1 MANFTR
7 NFTLGKMNKMVDER
21 LVPNG
26 EYIDALNV
34 RMGST
39 EAAEI
44 GVIENSKGNEQ
55 LTNILYENT
64 PLSSDARCIGAFED
78 GVNETIYW
86 FIHDKNF
93 PNTPTKKLDLIVSF
107 DTKTGI
113 VVYHVISINDGTN
126 VNTTLNFDEKYLI
139 TGVNRV
145 EDLLFF
151 TDNLNAPRRI
161 NVKKNYADP
170 VNNVDGFL
178 EEDILVIKRPPVS
191 SPTINLVQT
200 GGQENFLEER
210 FICFAYR
217 YKYEDDEYSAT
228 SQFSN
233 PAFIPNAFAFTQAS
247 YLNEGM
253 TNFYNTAE
261 ITFNTGGPLVKGI
274 DLLFKDANSPV
285 VKIIEKL
292 TKADNGYTDYQDVT
306 YQFKNS
312 KIFTIL
318 PEADILRLYDNVP
331 RYAQAQTIMGNRLM
345 YGNYVEG
352 YDMLDK
358 DNNPVRL
365 DFTVAQEN
373 TGFEPDEADGDKS
386 SFSYTID
393 GTVSVPSSKATFDM
407 TGLDLVEGALI
418 GFSFTFLHDSWSGT
432 TPIPTSST
440 INEPPLNLSFA
451 FLLVKDYA
459 SVYEWVTSPEFISL
473 IGTDLPSGTIQPMAT
488 ADNGTTM
495 TDVYNQQFIGSLT
508 LDGILCTKFDSGISG
523 GGQAII
529 ANASPANSNIE
540 FVFPAVQYKDT
551 AGSSGRLNTEYFT
564 TSQAELLYS
573 KSGNGSSLHS
583 NRGYEVGMIYMDDFS
598 RATTALVSQY
608 NTEHIDC
615 SASATRN
622 QLKVTIPPTQI
633 APKWATRYKFAI
645 KPDKETYDTIF
656 SNIFFTDPDT
666 NDTYFLLEGENSAKI
681 TDGQRLIV
689 KADTSGPTTNCVFS
703 TVLEKQ
709 AYNSD
714 AFQPVD
720 SSGNDLKFLAGT
732 YMKLKANNFSVESS
746 ANAVVDTG
754 TAEQTAKKRDTYPE
768 IGLKVFYTG
777 DGSTADPYTPIT
789 IPGGSRIEFDFEMNR
804 TGTKDGDGR
813 CELRNYKL
821 QKTVTASQDYD
832 SFYEF
837 FIGDNMQ
844 NVITQGTQT
853 VGAGGGTIENEFKT
867 AIYGTTTSSGAP
879 GNGSLGV
886 NYWQF
891 ATPRVTADGS
901 TLPLYLYVSGTR
913 ACEQAKHSKKRRSSI
928 KGRIIV
934 YRAESTLIFESEPL
948 DASPDVWYES
958 EDSFGIVRGDGFC
971 EYTISV
977 AASEPNPIV
986 IDYQDTS
993 DLPQQATCAPG
1004 KTITFV
1010 AECNSAAINSSTPPQ
1025 SAANVTG
1032 LNSAI
1037 TVDDGT
1043 HLGDVQNQVLSGN
1056 ATQPAISNSG
1066 FYNCYAFGNGCESYK
1081 IRDSVLGKDFKL
1093 GNRVTSTAALDY
1105 KEVRRFA
1112 DITYSGIYND
1122 ESNVNR
1128 LNEFNGGLLNFK
1140 PLEESFGPIQKLFAR
1155 ETDVLTLQE
1164 DKISYVL
1171 SGKNLLSDAGTG
1183 SLLQSVPEVLGTQI
1197 ARIEEFGISFNPE
1210 SFAQWGADKYFTDAK
1225 RGSVLRLVGTSYS
1238 NEQLEVVSSYGMRT
1252 WFRDLFL
1259 TSFETQKLGGFDPYM
1274 NEYVLS
1280 ANQQKLPIPKDCV
1293 ACGVQQE
1300 ITITTE
1306 NPFDNCFEF
1315 GQEVG
1320 QVVISWEV
1328 NGPIRGS
1335 FDVLATYD
1343 GVTVSNSNNSSSG
1356 QLIFDKNKI
1365 SVTEANIQIIPDQSN
1380 TEVTITLT
1388 VPCPEA
1394 KSITIIEVCATTPNE
1409 AGLLVHNEHRFVD
1422 GTYVSPLQST
1432 QVQYGQGASQPIV
1445 TFYSS
1450 IAGTTGS
1457 GPIPTPGSNITL
1469 AFNKFGGDTAV
1480 FDLASNR
1487 FRWLVT
1493 TQNYANTQASVGAL
1507 LAASIP
1513 MATASAGAP
1522 NYYTGTFTMPPVN
1535 DGDYLYIIY
1544 DYRKPTLI
1552 DLCYDER
1559 DVTDACCDCDLTGD

>member
-1 MANFTR
+1 MAKFTR

-55 LTNILYENT
+55 LTTIVYNGT
-64 PLSSDARCIGAFED
+64 PLSSQAKCIGAFED
-78 GVNETIYW
+78 RVNETIYW
-86 FIHDKNF
+86 FIHDEGF
-93 PNTPTKKLDLIVSF
+93 TQSPTGKLDLIVSY

-113 VVYHVISINDGTN
+113 IQYHIESINDGFN
-126 VNTTLNFDEKYLI
+126 INTTLNFDKEFLI

-161 NVKKNYADP
+161 NVTKNYDDP

-178 EEDILVIKRPPVS
+178 AEDILVIKRPPVD
-191 SPTINLVQT
+191 SPTVNLVQT
-200 GGQENFLEER
+200 GGQETFLEER

-233 PAFIPNAFAFTQAS
+233 PAFIPNEFNFTQES

-292 TKADNGYTDYQDVT
+292 TKADNGYVDYQDVT

-318 PEADILRLYDNVP
+318 PEADILRMYDNVP

-352 YDMLDK
+352 YDMVDK
-358 DNNPVRL
+358 DDNPVRL
-365 DFTVAQEN
+365 DFTVSQEN
-373 TGFEPDEADGDKS
+373 IGFDPEDKDGTLS
-386 SFSYTID
+386 AFNYTI
-393 GTVSVPSSKATFDM
+393 GGVTQQATQAKATLDFTDI
-407 TGLDLVEGALI
+407 DLVEGALI
-418 GFSFTFLHDSWSGT
+418 AFTFNFQHYTWNGT
-432 TPIPTSST
+432 TPTPSSST
-440 INEPPLNLSFA
+440 INEGPIIVTFA
-451 FLLVKDYA
+451 FLLTIDYA
-459 SVYEWVTSPEFISL
+459 SVYEWVTSAEFQAL
-473 IGTDLPSGTIQPMAT
+473 IGTSLPNGTIQPMAT

-495 TDVYNQQFIGSLT
+495 TDVYNQQFIGSLV
-508 LDGILCTKFDSGISG
+508 LDGVNCTKFASGITAPG
-523 GGQAII
+523 EAISVT
-529 ANASPANSNIE
+529 ANTSNNLIQ

-551 AGSSGRLNTEYFT
+551 AGTSGRLNAEYFNM
-564 TSQAELLYS
+564 TSSEFTYA

-583 NRGYEVGMIYMDDFS
+583 NRGYEIGMIYMDDFN

-615 SASATRN
+615 SQSATRN
-622 QLKVTIPPTQI
+622 ILNVNIPKEQI

-656 SNIFFTDPDT
+656 TNIFFTDPDT

-689 KADTSGPTTNCVFS
+689 KADSSGPTTNCIYA
-703 TVLEKQ
+703 TVLEKK
-709 AYNSD
+709 AYNGD
-714 AFQPVD
+714 EFDPVD
-720 SSGNDLKFLAGT
+720 SEGNELSFLSGT
-732 YMKLKANNFSVESS
+732 YMKIKARNFSVESS
-746 ANAVVDTG
+746 ANAVIDTG
-754 TAEQTAKKRDTYPE
+754 TAKQTAKKRDTFPQ
-768 IGLKVFYTG
+768 IALKVYLGG
-777 DGSTADPYTPIT
+777 DGSGPNPYFPYD
-789 IPGGSRIEFDFEMNR
+789 IPGGSRVEFDFKMYRE
-804 TGTKDGDGR
+804 GTRDGDGK
-813 CELRNYKL
+813 CELREYELN
-821 QKTVTASQDYD
+821 KTVTVSQDYD
-832 SFYEF
+832 SFYDF
-837 FIGDNMQ
+837 WLGDNLQ
-844 NVITQGTQT
+844 NVITQGIAT
-853 VGAGGGTIENEFKT
+853 VGAGGGNIENEFIT
-867 AIYGTTTSSGAP
+867 AVPSGAP
-879 GNGSLGV
+879 SNGSLGT
-886 NYWQF
+886 NFWQF
-891 ATPRVTADGS
+891 GNLRTMEDGS
-901 TLPLYLYVSGTR
+901 QKPLYLYVSGTR
-913 ACEQAKHSKKRRSSI
+913 ACEQAKHFKNRRSSI
-928 KGRIIV
+928 EGRIIV

-948 DASPDVWYES
+948 DASPDIWYEG
-958 EDSFGIVRGDGFC
+958 EDSFGIVRGDNFC
-971 EYTISV
+971 QYDV
-977 AASEPNPIV
+977 AVLSGEPFPIV

-993 DLPQQATCAPG
+993 GLPRQISIAPDSNSV
-1004 KTITFV
+1004 FV
-1010 AECNSAAINSSTPPQ
+1010 AACGTASINTSTPPT
-1025 SAANVTG
+1025 SSANVTG
-1032 LNSAI
+1032 LNSSI
-1037 TVDDGT
+1037 PIVDGT
-1043 HLGDVQNQVLSGN
+1043 HLGNIQNQDLN
-1056 ATQPAISNSG
+1056 PATSQPAISNTD
-1066 FYNCYAFGNGCESYK
+1066 FFNCYAFGNGCESYK
-1081 IRDSVLGKDFKL
+1081 VRDSLLGKDFKL

-1128 LNEFNGGLLNFK
+1128 LNEFNSGLLNFK

-1155 ETDVLTLQE
+1155 ETDVLTFQE

-1259 TSFETQKLGGFDPYM
+1259 VDFEKQKLGGFDPYM
-1274 NEYVLS
+1274 NEYVLA
-1280 ANQQKLPIPKDCV
+1280 ANQQGIPIPKTCV
-1293 ACGVQQE
+1293 ACGIQQE
-1300 ITITTE
+1300 ITITPDQ
-1306 NPFDNCFEF
+1306 PFDNCFEL
-1315 GQEVG
+1315 GDTVGDVEVAWSL
-1320 QVVISWEV
+1320 QAIK
-1328 NGPIRGS
+1328 GS
-1335 FDVLATYD
+1335 FNITIEYD
-1343 GVTVSNSNNSSSG
+1343 GITQQANNQTQDGSITFNKS
-1356 QLIFDKNKI
+1356 KI
-1365 SVTEANIQIIPDQSN
+1365 SITECN
-1380 TEVTITLT
+1380 VTITPSQGQTDVTLILT
-1388 VPCPEA
+1388 VPCPDA
-1394 KSITIIEVCATTPNE
+1394 KSITIVEVCATTPNE
-1409 AGLLVHNEHRFVD
+1409 QGLLVHNEHRFVD

-1432 QVQYGQGASQPIV
+1432 QVQFGQGSTQPIV
-1445 TFYSS
+1445 SFYSS
-1450 IAGTTGS
+1450 ILGSTGS
-1457 GPIPTPGSNITL
+1457 GPIPTPGSNVTL
-1469 AFNKFGGDTAV
+1469 AFNKFAGDTAV
-1480 FDLASNR
+1480 FEPSSNK
-1487 FRWLVT
+1487 FRWLAT
-1493 TQNYANTQASVGAL
+1493 TQNYANTQASVGSL

-1513 MATASAGAP
+1513 MSTNSAGAP
-1522 NYYTGTFTMPPVN
+1522 NYYTGTFTMPPVQ
-1535 DGDYLYIIY
+1535 DGEYLYIIY

-1552 DLCYDER
+1552 DLCYDNKELA
-1559 DVTDACCDCDLTGD
+1559 DACCDCDLID